1 VTNQRRFKPLFI
13 YKIKILIKFFSIGYL
28 KKTKQYFRRVLF
40 MRQIMGIQIG
50 NRENEALKVQE
61 LLTKN
66 GCIIKTRLGLHESSE
81 SVCSITGLI
90 ILEFLP
96 DKEAEI
102 AALEQELAKLDSV
115 VVKKMVF

>member
-1 VTNQRRFKPLFI
+1 
-13 YKIKILIKFFSIGYL
+13 
-28 KKTKQYFRRVLF
+28 
-40 MRQIMGIQIG
+40 MRQIMGIQVG
-50 NRENEALKVQE
+50 NRESDALKFQE

-81 SVCSITGLI
+81 QLCSITGLI

-96 DKEAEI
+96 DKEDEI
-102 AALEQELAKLDSV
+102 AGLEKDLATLSTI

>member
-1 VTNQRRFKPLFI
+1 
-13 YKIKILIKFFSIGYL
+13 
-28 KKTKQYFRRVLF
+28 
-40 MRQIMGIQIG
+40 MRQIMGIQVG
-50 NRENEALKVQE
+50 NRESEALKVQE

-81 SVCSITGLI
+81 EMCSVTGLI

-96 DKEAEI
+96 DKEDEI
-102 AALEQELAKLDSV
+102 TVMEKELAALNTI

>member
-1 VTNQRRFKPLFI
+1 
-13 YKIKILIKFFSIGYL
+13 
-28 KKTKQYFRRVLF
+28 
-40 MRQIMGIQIG
+40 MRHIMGIQVG

-81 SVCSITGLI
+81 ELCSITGLI

-96 DKEAEI
+96 DKEDEI
-102 AALEQELAKLDSV
+102 VVLEKELATLNTV

>member
-1 VTNQRRFKPLFI
+1 
-13 YKIKILIKFFSIGYL
+13 
-28 KKTKQYFRRVLF
+28 
-40 MRQIMGIQIG
+40 MRQIMGIQVG
-50 NRENEALKVQE
+50 NRESEALKVQE

-81 SVCSITGLI
+81 ELCSITGLI

-96 DKEAEI
+96 DKDDEI
-102 AALEQELAKLDSV
+102 AVMEKELAALDTI

>member
-1 VTNQRRFKPLFI
+1 
-13 YKIKILIKFFSIGYL
+13 
-28 KKTKQYFRRVLF
+28 
-40 MRQIMGIQIG
+40 MRQIMGIQVG
-50 NRENEALKVQE
+50 NRESEALKVQE

-81 SVCSITGLI
+81 ELCSITGLI

-96 DKEAEI
+96 DKENEI
-102 AALEQELAKLDSV
+102 AIIEKELAALDTI

>member
-1 VTNQRRFKPLFI
+1 
-13 YKIKILIKFFSIGYL
+13 
-28 KKTKQYFRRVLF
+28 
-40 MRQIMGIQIG
+40 MRQIMGIQVG
-50 NRENEALKVQE
+50 NRESEALKVQE

-81 SVCSITGLI
+81 EMCSITGLI

-96 DKEAEI
+96 NKEADI
-102 AALEQELAKLDSV
+102 AELEKELATLDTI

>member
-1 VTNQRRFKPLFI
+1 
-13 YKIKILIKFFSIGYL
+13 
-28 KKTKQYFRRVLF
+28 
-40 MRQIMGIQIG
+40 MRQIMGIQVG

-81 SVCSITGLI
+81 ELCSITGLI

-96 DKEAEI
+96 NKEAEI
-102 AALEQELAKLDSV
+102 AVMEKELAALDTI

>member
-1 VTNQRRFKPLFI
+1 
-13 YKIKILIKFFSIGYL
+13 
-28 KKTKQYFRRVLF
+28 
-40 MRQIMGIQIG
+40 MRQIMGIQVG
-50 NRENEALKVQE
+50 NRESEALKVQE

-81 SVCSITGLI
+81 ELCSITGLI

-96 DKEAEI
+96 NKEADI
-102 AALEQELAKLDSV
+102 AELEKELATLDTI

>member
-1 VTNQRRFKPLFI
+1 
-13 YKIKILIKFFSIGYL
+13 
-28 KKTKQYFRRVLF
+28 
-40 MRQIMGIQIG
+40 MRQIMRIQVG
-50 NRENEALKVQE
+50 NRESDALKVQE

-81 SVCSITGLI
+81 QLCSITGLI

-96 DKEAEI
+96 DKEDEI
-102 AALEQELAKLDSV
+102 AGLEKDLATLSTI

>member
-1 VTNQRRFKPLFI
+1 
-13 YKIKILIKFFSIGYL
+13 
-28 KKTKQYFRRVLF
+28 
-40 MRQIMGIQIG
+40 MRQIMGIQVG
-50 NRENEALKVQE
+50 NRESDALKVQE

-81 SVCSITGLI
+81 ELCSITGLI

-96 DKEAEI
+96 GKEDEI
-102 AALEQELAKLDSV
+102 AGLEKDLAALSTI

>member
-1 VTNQRRFKPLFI
+1 
-13 YKIKILIKFFSIGYL
+13 
-28 KKTKQYFRRVLF
+28 
-40 MRQIMGIQIG
+40 MRQIMGIQVG
-50 NRENEALKVQE
+50 NRESEALKVQE

-81 SVCSITGLI
+81 ELCSITGLI

-96 DKEAEI
+96 DKEDDIAVMEKEL
-102 AALEQELAKLDSV
+102 AALNTI

>member
-1 VTNQRRFKPLFI
+1 
-13 YKIKILIKFFSIGYL
+13 
-28 KKTKQYFRRVLF
+28 
-40 MRQIMGIQIG
+40 MRQIMGIQVG
-50 NRENEALKVQE
+50 NRESDALKVQE

-81 SVCSITGLI
+81 QLCSIAGLI

-96 DKEAEI
+96 DKEDEI
-102 AALEQELAKLDSV
+102 AGLEKDLATLSTI

>member
-1 VTNQRRFKPLFI
+1 
-13 YKIKILIKFFSIGYL
+13 
-28 KKTKQYFRRVLF
+28 
-40 MRQIMGIQIG
+40 MRLIMGIQVG

-81 SVCSITGLI
+81 ELCSITGLI

-102 AALEQELAKLDSV
+102 TVMETELAALDTV

>member
-1 VTNQRRFKPLFI
+1 
-13 YKIKILIKFFSIGYL
+13 
-28 KKTKQYFRRVLF
+28 
-40 MRQIMGIQIG
+40 MRQIMGIQVG
-50 NRENEALKVQE
+50 NRESDALKVQE

-81 SVCSITGLI
+81 QLCSITGLI

-96 DKEAEI
+96 DKEDEI
-102 AALEQELAKLDSV
+102 AGLEKELAALSTI

>member
-1 VTNQRRFKPLFI
+1 
-13 YKIKILIKFFSIGYL
+13 
-28 KKTKQYFRRVLF
+28 
-40 MRQIMGIQIG
+40 MRQIMGIQVG
-50 NRENEALKVQE
+50 NRESEALKVQE

-81 SVCSITGLI
+81 ELCSITGLI

-96 DKEAEI
+96 DKEDEI
-102 AALEQELAKLDSV
+102 AVLEKELAALSTI

>member
-1 VTNQRRFKPLFI
+1 
-13 YKIKILIKFFSIGYL
+13 
-28 KKTKQYFRRVLF
+28 
-40 MRQIMGIQIG
+40 MRQIMGIQVG
-50 NRENEALKVQE
+50 NRESEALKVQE

-81 SVCSITGLI
+81 ELCSIAGLI

-96 DKEAEI
+96 DKENEI
-102 AALEQELAKLDSV
+102 AIIEKELAALDSI